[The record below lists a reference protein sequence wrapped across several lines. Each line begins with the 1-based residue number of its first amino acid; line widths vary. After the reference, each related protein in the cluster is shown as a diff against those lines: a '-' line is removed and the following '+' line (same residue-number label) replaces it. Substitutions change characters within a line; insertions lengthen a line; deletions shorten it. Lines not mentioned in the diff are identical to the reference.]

1 MSESA
6 VPGSALRTA
15 SSARPSLKDPD
26 IIAMPT
32 TMALS
37 RRQALW
43 RAAGLL
49 AAWPGGGFAAEAGPP
64 AREGA
69 ADCLLAV
76 TRLRRG
82 RRVDDPMGEGGGCG
96 AAPGAPAIFQ
106 AASLSKPVVA
116 TLALQLALRGTLDLD
131 RPVSELL
138 PDGYAHRQNLFAL
151 RAPPVV
157 DTVPRELLRKI
168 TPRQLLSH
176 TAGLPLWAD
185 RGPLQFTAEP
195 GARWQYSGE
204 GYVLLQHVLQAL
216 TGQALDALA
225 SSALFE
231 PLGLR
236 HTAFKLT
243 DALEPWLVPGRNA
256 AGQVRQLR
264 FPYEI
269 ASSSLYT
276 SAPDYARFIQAT
288 LEDGRL
294 LELITQ
300 SPVPVPGVRGVH
312 WGLGWGIEQP
322 VPDRRY
328 LWHWGNNPGFRALA
342 MAEPSSKDAVVALA
356 ASEAG
361 MPDAKAALNQV
372 FPGAHPGLG
381 MKQVE

>member
-6 VPGSALRTA
+6 VPGSALGTA
-15 SSARPSLKDPD
+15 PGVHPGLKDPD
-26 IIAMPT
+26 TMAMPAT
-32 TMALS
+32 IALS

-49 AAWPGGGFAAEAGPP
+49 AAWPGGGFAAEAAPP

-69 ADCLLAV
+69 AGCLLAV
-76 TRLRRG
+76 ARLRQG
-82 RRVDDPMGEGGGCG
+82 QPVDDPVGEGGCG
-96 AAPGAPAIFQ
+96 AAPGTPAVFQ

-116 TLALQLALRGTLDLD
+116 TLALRLALRGTLDLD

-138 PDGYAHRQNLFAL
+138 PEGYAHRQNLFAL

-157 DTVPRELLRKI
+157 DTVPRELLRRI

-185 RGPLQFTAEP
+185 RGPLRLTAEP

-243 DALEPWLVPGRNA
+243 DALGPWLVRGHDA
-256 AGQVRQLR
+256 AGQVRQMR

-276 SAPDYARFIQAT
+276 SAPDYVRFIQAT
-288 LEDGRL
+288 LEDARL
-294 LELITQ
+294 LELIVQ
-300 SPVPVPGVRGVH
+300 SPVPVPGTRGVH
-312 WGLGWGIEQP
+312 WSLGWGIEQP
-322 VPDRRY
+322 DPDRRY

-361 MPDAKAALNQV
+361 MPDAKAALRQS
-372 FPGAHPGLG
+372 FPGAHPGLD

>member
-1 MSESA
+1 M
-6 VPGSALRTA
+6 
-15 SSARPSLKDPD
+15 
-26 IIAMPT
+26 T
-32 TMALS
+32 TVS
-37 RRQALW
+37 RRQALF
-43 RAAGLL
+43 RAAGLWV
-49 AAWPGGGFAAEAGPP
+49 AWPGRALMAEPAPSAQGGAG
-64 AREGA
+64 
-69 ADCLLAV
+69 CLLAV
-76 TRLRRG
+76 ARLRQG
-82 RRVDDPMGEGGGCG
+82 RWVDDPAGEGGGCG
-96 AAPGAPAIFQ
+96 AAPGTPAVFQ

-116 TLALQLALRGTLDLD
+116 TLALRLALRGILDLD

-138 PDGYAHRQNLFAL
+138 PGGYAHRQNLFAL

-157 DTVPRELLRKI
+157 DTVPGELLRKI

-176 TAGLPLWAD
+176 TAGLPPWAD
-185 RGPLQFTAEP
+185 RGPLRLAAEP

-216 TGQALDALA
+216 TGQALDELA
-225 SSALFE
+225 SEALFE

-264 FPYEI
+264 FPHEI

-288 LEDGRL
+288 LDDGRL
-294 LELITQ
+294 LELIAQ
-300 SPVPVPGVRGVH
+300 SPVPVPGARGVH

-322 VPDRRY
+322 EPDRRY

-342 MAEPSSKDAVVALA
+342 MAEPSSKDAVVALT

-361 MPDAKAALNQV
+361 MPDAKAALRQV

-381 MKQVE
+381 MRLVE